1 MKNDEPDWTSF
12 WNEKNPFRSFFFY
25 RIYERFRARSYFR
38 LLKNLDLKGRSVLEL
53 GGGSGYICK
62 LICEKYG
69 CEGTLID
76 SNRKA
81 YGIFK
86 KISGNNRMN
95 YILKDMFDY
104 RGEHDLV
111 FSDGLI
117 EHFHPEKRRRIILLH
132 KKFAKKGGFV
142 MFFAPK
148 KSWLVERLISI
159 KEGYEEK
166 MTMEQLKRETS
177 LPGSELVSSTE
188 DFHMV
193 GVLYRIG

>member
-1 MKNDEPDWTSF
+1 MENDEPDWTVF
-12 WNEKNPFRSFFFY
+12 WNKKISFRSFLFY
-25 RIYERFRARSYFR
+25 RIYEKFRARSYFR
-38 LLKNLDLKGRSVLEL
+38 LLKNIDLKGKSVLEL
-53 GGGSGYICK
+53 GGGSGYICR

-76 SNRKA
+76 NNRRA

-86 KISGNNRMN
+86 KVVGKKRMR
-95 YILKDMFDY
+95 YILTDMFGY

-117 EHFHPEKRRRIILLH
+117 EHFHKEKRREIILLH
-132 KKFAKKGGFV
+132 KKFAKKGGLV

-148 KSWLVERLISI
+148 KSWLVERFISM

-166 MTMEQLKRETS
+166 MSMEQLKMETS
-177 LPGSELVSSTE
+177 VPGLKMVSSTE
-188 DFHMV
+188 DLHMV
-193 GVLYRIG
+193 GILYRVG